1 MRVVPRGGRDAE
13 RVVSRPRITL
23 VDDDPGFRRLLAGLL
38 EERGYPVA
46 TLPGEGELRE
56 LVAATRPDVV
66 LLDLNL
72 PGRDGMVV
80 LRELTGTDPDTP
92 VIMVTGTED
101 VGTAVRAIRAGAF
114 DYVTKPVKVDELAVV
129 VERAVASERVARER
143 DHYRAVTDRRYAF
156 VESRNPAMRRVY
168 ELARKVARSE
178 TTTVL
183 IQGESGTGKEHVAHL
198 IHRLS
203 PRRDK
208 PFLEI
213 NCASLP
219 EPLLESELFGH
230 EKGSFTDASA
240 RKRGLLELADGGTL
254 FLDEVG
260 EMAPAIQVKLLRVLE
275 RMSFRRVGGTED
287 LHVSVRVISATNRD
301 LAGAVR
307 SGRFREDLYFRLKVV
322 PMELPPLRDR
332 PEDLPVLLEHFL
344 GEFTQAFGRAFERV
358 GDDAVEA
365 AACYAWP
372 GNIREL
378 RNCMERAVLLHDGD
392 RLTAEMLQIPGTGR
406 TIPADMAELLSEV
419 RRIEEGGIPESGV
432 PFEDL
437 VGSLEQYL
445 IRKAAEKA
453 DWNQSQAARLLRLN
467 RDKLRTRMRNYRL
480 TRPDS

>member
-1 MRVVPRGGRDAE
+1 VKGVRV
-13 RVVSRPRITL
+13 TL
-23 VDDDPGFRRLLAGLL
+23 IDDDASFRRLLSTLL
-38 EERGYPVA
+38 EERGYAV
-46 TLPGEGELRE
+46 TSLPGDGDVRSQ
-56 LVAATRPDVV
+56 VAGSRPDVV

-72 PGRDGMVV
+72 PGRDGMAI
-80 LRELTGTDPDTP
+80 LRELVGSDPDVP
-92 VIMVTGTED
+92 VLMVTGTED
-101 VGTAVRAIRAGAF
+101 VATAVRAIRGGAF
-114 DYVTKPVKVDELAVV
+114 DYVTKPVKVDELEVAI
-129 VERAVASERVARER
+129 ERAVAAERTARER
-143 DHYRAVTDRRYAF
+143 DLYRSLSDRRYAF

-203 PRRDK
+203 PRAGK

-219 EPLLESELFGH
+219 EQLLESELFGH

-260 EMAPAIQVKLLRVLE
+260 EMAPNIQVKLLRVLE

-287 LHVSVRVISATNRD
+287 LRVSVRLISATNRD
-301 LAGAVR
+301 LAKAVEA
-307 SGRFREDLYFRLKVV
+307 GTFREDLYFRLKVV

-332 PEDLPVLLEHFL
+332 PEDLPVLLAHFL
-344 GEFTQAFGRAFERV
+344 EEFSATFGRSFRRV
-358 GDDAVEA
+358 GAGAVEA
-365 AACYAWP
+365 AARYSWP

-378 RNCMERAVLLHDGD
+378 RNCMERAVLLADGEE
-392 RLTAEMLQIPGTGR
+392 LTAEMLQIPGSAGGV
-406 TIPADMAELLSEV
+406 PDDVAGLLGEV
-419 RRIEEGGIPESGV
+419 RRIEERGIPEGGV
-432 PFEDL
+432 PFERI
-437 VGSLEQYL
+437 VGALELYL

-453 DWNQSQAARLLRLN
+453 DWNQTQAARYLQLN
-467 RDKLRTRMRNYRL
+467 RDKLRTRMKNYRL
-480 TRPDS
+480 SRPGG